1 MHVPSR
7 LREGL
12 VQDEHRSSTWHTRG
26 TEQCCRRAGTRGAQI
41 ESAVM
46 IQLDH
51 DAPGAGLTT
60 IDSCSSSAGLSIPAS
75 TCTVNFC
82 GSSVALAGTPLIT
95 PESASRL
102 SPEGRSGEIRK
113 PLSVRWS
120 ILRQSASENQKEKRH
135 PPSRQAT
142 RQLRL
147 VWLNLNTGS
156 HCVNRALVRRLRVMH
171 FERLGLVN
179 LGALKDDACF
189 PAIRRLAK
197 LCAPSRRAHTH

>member
-1 MHVPSR
+1 MRVPSR

-12 VQDEHRSSTWHTRG
+12 VQDEHRPSTWHTRG
-26 TEQCCRRAGTRGAQI
+26 TEHCCQRAGARGAQI

-120 ILRQSASENQKEKRH
+120 ILRQSAKRVVENQKEKRPTH
-135 PPSRQAT
+135 RVARPPGSCGWFGSISTPA
-142 RQLRL
+142 
-147 VWLNLNTGS
+147 VIASTGRS
-156 HCVNRALVRRLRVMH
+156 Y
-171 FERLGLVN
+171 
-179 LGALKDDACF
+179 DAC
-189 PAIRRLAK
+189 A
-197 LCAPSRRAHTH
+197 

>member
-1 MHVPSR
+1 MRVPSR

-12 VQDEHRSSTWHTRG
+12 VQDEHRPSTWHTRG
-26 TEQCCRRAGTRGAQI
+26 TELCCQRAGARGAQI
-41 ESAVM
+41 ESAVT

-120 ILRQSASENQKEKRH
+120 ILRQSAKRVVRTKRITPPTESPGHPAAAAGLAQSQHRQSLHQQGARTTPARNVPADEQQINQRSPKKKKVGVE
-135 PPSRQAT
+135 
-142 RQLRL
+142 L
-147 VWLNLNTGS
+147 
-156 HCVNRALVRRLRVMH
+156 
-171 FERLGLVN
+171 
-179 LGALKDDACF
+179 
-189 PAIRRLAK
+189 
-197 LCAPSRRAHTH
+197 